1 MLEGLNKQ
9 FREEHDLA
17 SLKPDELFEA
27 FCAYC
32 ITRSIFED
40 EFDPQEL
47 CLGGG
52 GDLAIDAVAILINGE
67 LLTNVDE
74 VVSTVKQARTV
85 DAHFV
90 IIQSKTSSSF
100 DGKVITDLTDNLV
113 ELFTS
118 ETISYPASSD
128 IGDLKKCVET
138 VYANVGK
145 LRTLPRI
152 NVYYATSGRV
162 TDDEHLAAKLAKAE
176 ERLDRTELFDKPRWH
191 LLGSR
196 ELRELYQR
204 ATTAVSAEFSM
215 EKRISVPKIAGVE
228 QAFLGLLPASE
239 LVKIISDSSG
249 GIRRSVFFENVRDF
263 QGDNA
268 VNQEIRKTLQDVD
281 RCERF
286 AVLNNGVTIV
296 AREIQSAGDDL
307 KVSDFQ
313 VVNGCQTCHVLF
325 EEKDSLR
332 DSVWVSVK
340 LIESKDDDIISGII
354 AATNRQT
361 AVSDEDLEA
370 KEQFHKDLE
379 ELFNSFSHDERLYY
393 ERRSGQYTPQSI
405 EKTRI
410 VSRGQLTR
418 AFASVFLGEA
428 ARAGRSYK
436 DLRENR
442 RDELFNEEQSPYA
455 YYASAVIAYRVE
467 WLLRNKRI
475 DRKFGPAKYHLM
487 EAYKTYLIGDVPLER
502 SARKAERQCQPLVE
516 TAWDQEQSLQVA
528 DVIIEAAERAVANAH
543 SAGLL
548 RDFFRSQQFTVALNE
563 ELIRERARRAPSATA
578 PPAAPPR

>member
-1 MLEGLNKQ
+1 MDRILEGLNEQ
-9 FREEHDLA
+9 FRNEHDLA
-17 SLKPDELFEA
+17 SLKPDELFEV
-27 FCAYC
+27 FCAYT

-40 EFDPQEL
+40 EFNPEEL

-52 GDLAIDAVAILINGE
+52 GDLGIDAAAVLINGE

-74 VVSTVKQARTV
+74 VVNAVQKARTV

-90 IIQSKTSSSF
+90 IVQSKTSSSF
-100 DGKVITDLTDNLV
+100 DGKVITDLADNLV
-113 ELFTS
+113 ELFAS
-118 ETISYPASSD
+118 NKIGYPASSD
-128 IGDLKKCVET
+128 IADLKRCIEA
-138 VYANVGK
+138 VYSNVGK
-145 LRTLPRI
+145 LKPLPRL

-162 TDDEHLAAKLAKAE
+162 TDDEHLSAKTAKAE
-176 ERLDRTELFDKPRWH
+176 DRLDQTELFVKPRVH

-196 ELRELYQR
+196 ELREMYQR

-215 EKRISVPKIAGVE
+215 EKRLSVPKIAGVE

-239 LVKIISDSSG
+239 LVKIISDPSG

-268 VNQEIRKTLQDVD
+268 VNQEIRKTLQDAD

-307 KVSDFQ
+307 KVSGFQ

-325 EEKDSLR
+325 EERETLGEA
-332 DSVWVSVK
+332 VWVPVK

-379 ELFNSFSHDERLYY
+379 ELFNSFGHDERLYY

-436 DLRENR
+436 DLRESR
-442 RDELFNEEQSPYA
+442 KDELFNEEQSPYA
-455 YYASAVIAYRVE
+455 YYASAVVAYRVE
-467 WLLRNKRI
+467 WLIRNKKI

-487 EAYKTYLIGDVPLER
+487 EAFKSYLIGDAPLQR
-502 SARKAERQCQPLVE
+502 SAKKAERQCTPLVE
-516 TAWDQEQSLQVA
+516 VAWDQEQSLRVTE
-528 DVIIEAAERAVANAH
+528 VIIEAVERAVAKAH
-543 SAGLL
+543 NAGLI
-548 RDFFRSQQFTVALNE
+548 RDFFRSQQFTAALNE
-563 ELIRERARRAPSATA
+563 ELAVVRPLNTT
-578 PPAAPPR
+578 